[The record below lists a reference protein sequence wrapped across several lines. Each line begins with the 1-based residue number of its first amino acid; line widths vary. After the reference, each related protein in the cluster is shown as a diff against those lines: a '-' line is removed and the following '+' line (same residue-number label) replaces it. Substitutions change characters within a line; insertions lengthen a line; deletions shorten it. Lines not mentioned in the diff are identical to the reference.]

1 MTGFLIRVDIQ
12 ANRVII
18 LYMNKEH
25 LEKFKKLLEQ
35 EHDRLVAELSSI
47 AKKDPHMKDNWIADF
62 PQMETGETGS
72 HASRDIEEDEVE
84 EYEARLEA
92 EHSLESRLLHVTRAL
107 HRIEVGEYG
116 ICDACKK
123 EISMER
129 LNANPAA
136 EYDMEH
142 QQ

>member
-1 MTGFLIRVDIQ
+1 MD
-12 ANRVII
+12 
-18 LYMNKEH
+18 EH
-25 LEKFKKLLEQ
+25 HLNKFKKILE
-35 EHDRLVAELSSI
+35 EERDRLIAELSSI
-47 AKKDPHMKDNWIADF
+47 AKKDPRMKDNWIADF

-72 HASRDIEEDEVE
+72 HASRDEEEDEVE
-84 EYEARLEA
+84 EYEVRLEA

-116 ICDACKK
+116 MCATCKK

-129 LNANPAA
+129 LDANPAA

-142 QQ
+142 QK